1 MLRSL
6 DERALQSVALV
17 ALFGTA
23 CFWQWTPYGE
33 AFPLFLLTGSAGAVG
48 SFSDTVFWSFAM
60 QFPSACIQAMSVG
73 MSMAGL
79 VAMGMAVVQTHCSS
93 FGPTHFLIC
102 TAVAQSFFWTIGR
115 LLSGSDTRK

>member
-1 MLRSL
+1 MGFDFHRAAPL
-6 DERALQSVALV
+6 EVMTEINALQSVALV

-60 QFPSACIQAMSVG
+60 QFPPACIQAMSVG
-73 MSMAGL
+73 TALAGL
-79 VAMGMAVVQTHCSS
+79 VAMVLAVVQCSPL
-93 FGPTHFLIC
+93 FR
-102 TAVAQSFFWTIGR
+102 VR
-115 LLSGSDTRK
+115 